1 MRAIYDSLTKI
12 AYVGAWLTI
21 ACSACAQASQISQSG
36 VISGRVDW
44 VDAGAVKA
52 AVDVGVRLYPSGESP
67 DAADARTTRTD
78 SNGVYTF
85 DTLMPGSYSIFVD
98 GFVTVYY
105 QRSQPNGRPIQL
117 GAGQTIS
124 DIDFRLL
131 SPRCSRPTPGTQTI
145 AIVGKLTET
154 LHGSGNLLKGY
165 PYWFTIFGETLQL
178 PGMPGFA
185 PPRGSPAGDF
195 AHSCN
200 ILIGTDGKF
209 AIQGFSA
216 GEYTIAVRRAK
227 QVANSAGPLAPAY
240 IGYATV
246 RLIDKD
252 AQVEIPIDETGEI
265 AGKVVVTNPGEEID
279 AFKPFFVSAESR
291 QLNIHSS
298 SNVDDDGNFRL
309 GPFPVGPPYTV
320 NAGVTGRAAPPFYLK
335 HVECDGQDYSNR
347 TITIPPGNHVV
358 NCTLTLANDRP

>member
-1 MRAIYDSLTKI
+1 VLASYTRHADLRHRGQAHRNASRKRQPPVRISVLVHYIRRNAAAARHARIRA
-12 AYVGAWLTI
+12 
-21 ACSACAQASQISQSG
+21 
-36 VISGRVDW
+36 
-44 VDAGAVKA
+44 
-52 AVDVGVRLYPSGESP
+52 P
-67 DAADARTTRTD
+67 AR
-78 SNGVYTF
+78 
-85 DTLMPGSYSIFVD
+85 
-98 GFVTVYY
+98 
-105 QRSQPNGRPIQL
+105 
-117 GAGQTIS
+117 
-124 DIDFRLL
+124 
-131 SPRCSRPTPGTQTI
+131 
-145 AIVGKLTET
+145 
-154 LHGSGNLLKGY
+154 
-165 PYWFTIFGETLQL
+165 
-178 PGMPGFA
+178 
-185 PPRGSPAGDF
+185 SPAGDF

-279 AFKPFFVSAESR
+279 AFKPFFVSVESR